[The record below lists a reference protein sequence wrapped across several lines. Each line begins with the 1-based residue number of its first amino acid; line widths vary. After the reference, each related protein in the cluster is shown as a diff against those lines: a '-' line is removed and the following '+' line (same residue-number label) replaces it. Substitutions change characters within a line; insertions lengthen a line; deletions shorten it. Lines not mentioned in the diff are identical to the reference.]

1 MERLTERLENGVI
14 AASGESRA
22 REKILGA
29 LNDEEPGVKLEFDG
43 DTVTAAYAY
52 GSNTTRTSGCVWKYD
67 YTGPQFS
74 STGFDGPYKRVED
87 MLP

>member
-29 LNDEEPGVKLEFDG
+29 LNDGEPGVKLEFDG
-43 DTVTAAYAY
+43 DTVTAAYVY
-52 GSNTTRTSGCVWKYD
+52 ESNTTRTSGCVWKYD
-67 YTGPQFS
+67 YIGPQFS